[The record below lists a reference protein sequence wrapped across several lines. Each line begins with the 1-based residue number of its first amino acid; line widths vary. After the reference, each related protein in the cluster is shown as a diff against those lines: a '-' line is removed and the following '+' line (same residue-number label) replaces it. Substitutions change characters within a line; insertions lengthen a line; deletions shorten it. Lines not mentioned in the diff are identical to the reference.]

1 MSVENAVGLVGSAEH
16 RITLRISGE
25 SLPRIIIGAP
35 DKPDKITSSCENIF
49 SKESIVLTH
58 IVGEQPY

>member
-1 MSVENAVGLVGSAEH
+1 MRLAW
-16 RITLRISGE
+16 SGRQNTELLSEYLERE
-25 SLPRIIIGAP
+25 SPRIIIGAHTP